1 MLFKDFSYAT
11 LLAVIG
17 FSSLGCNY
25 ASKALGLP
33 QKTKFGSPELVA
45 FNSMYMVDRNARC
58 LSQLPQNPEDLRL
71 EISSASKAQRVKYDA
86 MLHVYDHGAS
96 TTISFSK
103 KGNDFVWTGEQEI
116 HQGPRVI
123 ETVDGPQHEEIMI
136 NSEDVSVS
144 GFPVGTTIRYT
155 YPDPQGHLSFK
166 DLPCQE
172 AREILAKWPN
182 PQK

>member
-1 MLFKDFSYAT
+1 MLFRNFSCAT
-11 LLAVIG
+11 LLAAIVI
-17 FSSLGCNY
+17 SASGCNY

-33 QKTKFGSPELVA
+33 QKTKFGSPELVV
-45 FNSMYMVDRNARC
+45 FNSMYRVDRNARC

-71 EISSASKAQRVKYDA
+71 DISSPSRAQRVKYDA
-86 MLHVYDHGAS
+86 MLHIYNYGTS

-103 KGNDFVWTGEQEI
+103 KGSEFMWTGEQEI
-116 HQGPRVI
+116 HQGPRII
-123 ETVDGPQHEEIMI
+123 ETEDGPQHEDIMI

-155 YPDPQGHLSFK
+155 YPDSDGHLSFK

-172 AREILAKWPN
+172 ARAIIGRWLSSK
-182 PQK
+182 K